1 MRGIISAGAYVPY
14 RRLNR
19 GDIATTFGSGGG
31 KGTRAV
37 AGYDEDTTTM
47 AVEAA
52 RFARRSAP
60 DDTVIGSL
68 WFATANPAYLDKNNA
83 SAIHAALRLDS
94 PVPGID
100 FGGALRSG
108 VGALRAALEGNGSII
123 VVASDIRDG
132 LPTSADEH
140 QGGDG
145 AAAVLVGSDADG
157 PVIAECVGSGS
168 ATEEFI
174 ERWRTPGSRRSR
186 TWEERFGEIKY
197 GPLVEQ
203 AWNLA
208 LKAAELQPDKID
220 KLIVTGMHA
229 RAVRSISGRLGTS
242 KAAVVDDL
250 SASVGNTGTAQA
262 ALLLASALETSA
274 PGEIIALVVLA
285 DGADVLLFRTTPA
298 LASYRP
304 ARSIATQVA
313 NGGSLSYGKFLSWR
327 GTVTLEPPRRPEPD
341 RISASVSGRT
351 EEWKYA
357 FVGSRDRDSG
367 ELHLPPARVSRVGD
381 AVDDMIAAP
390 MSEVEGTVA
399 LFTIDRI
406 AYSPSPPI
414 TFAVVDFDGG
424 GRHPVELTDVEVA
437 DLAIGDRIEMTFRK
451 LFTSDEIHNYF
462 WKARPIRAGVRNE
475 HTGADQAPPS
485 A

>member
-1 MRGIISAGAYVPY
+1 MRRGIISAGAYIPY
-14 RRLNR
+14 RRLAR
-19 GDIATTFGSGGG
+19 SDIAGTFGSGGG

-52 RFARRSAP
+52 RLARRSAP
-60 DDTVIGSL
+60 ADTAISAL

-83 SAIHAALRLDS
+83 SAIHAALHLDT
-94 PVPGID
+94 PVAALD

-108 VGALRAALEGNGSII
+108 VGALRAALDGNGCLMVI
-123 VVASDIRDG
+123 ASDMRDG
-132 LPTSADEH
+132 LPTSADES

-145 AAAVLVGSDADG
+145 AAALTVGSDADG
-157 PVIAECVGSGS
+157 PVIAECVGAGS

-174 ERWRTPGSRRSR
+174 ERWRSPGSRRSR
-186 TWEERFGEIKY
+186 TWEERFGEVKY
-197 GPLVEQ
+197 APLVEQ

-208 LKAAELQPDKID
+208 LKSAELQTDQVNQ
-220 KLIVTGMHA
+220 LIVTGMHA
-229 RAVRSISGRLGTS
+229 RAVRSVAGRLGAS
-242 KAAVVDDL
+242 KAAAVDDL
-250 SASVGNTGTAQA
+250 ASSVGNTGTAQP
-262 ALLLASALETSA
+262 ALLLTSALESSE
-274 PGEIIALVVLA
+274 PGQVIALVVLA
-285 DGADVLLFRTTPA
+285 DGAEVLLFRTTPA
-298 LASYRP
+298 IASYRP

-313 NGGSLSYGKFLSWR
+313 NGAPLSYGKFLSWR
-327 GTVTLEPPRRPEPD
+327 GAVTLEPPRRPEPD

-367 ELHLPPARVSRVGD
+367 ELHMPPTRVSRVGD

-390 MSEVEGTVA
+390 MSEIEGTIA

-424 GRHPVELTDVEVA
+424 GRLPVELTDVEVA

-451 LFTSDEIHNYF
+451 LFTSDDIHNYF
-462 WKARPIRAGVRNE
+462 WKARPVRAG
-475 HTGADQAPPS
+475 D
-485 A
+485 